1 MADKKKSKKKKN
13 TRRDNN
19 DGTIRERVDG
29 RWEARLL
36 IGYDSEGKP
45 KFEYFYGKSR
55 EDVKEKL
62 NLAKARRH
70 LGVYIE
76 PHKTTL
82 GEWMDAWLERYM
94 KLSLRPTTYAS
105 YEMLIRLY
113 IKPHLL
119 ESGKTLGEMPL
130 RKLQPSDLQGCFAYL
145 LEKGGKDG
153 KGLSRRTVQYTRTVL
168 KAALSQAVRE
178 ELINRNPADAT
189 TLPPVEQKE
198 VIAFTREEVNTFL
211 EAAKEERLYAA
222 YLLAVTTG
230 LRRGELL
237 ALRWED
243 MDLENPAGAYLT
255 VNRGLVEVRNPENN
269 KVTLQYQQ
277 PKTEKSRRTIP
288 LIPAVVKAL
297 ETHSAGQAA
306 EKQFFGKKYNKDEG
320 LVFCTEDG
328 RKLWPSNFNEKYSK
342 LLKAAGIEHKK
353 LHALR
358 HTFVSLLA
366 ESGEDLKTIQDLAG
380 HSSIAVTADIYT
392 HVFERTKR
400 KAVSHLEDI
409 LSADQQ

>member
-1 MADKKKSKKKKN
+1 MPDEKKPKKKKQ

-19 DGTIRERVDG
+19 DGTIRQRKDG

-36 IGYDSEGKP
+36 IGYDDRGKP
-45 KFEYFYGKSR
+45 KQQYFYGKSR
-55 EDVKEKL
+55 SEAKEKL
-62 NLAKARRH
+62 DQARAKIH
-70 LGVYIE
+70 FGVYIE

-82 GEWMDAWLERYM
+82 GEWLDAWLERYM
-94 KLSLRPTTYAS
+94 KVKLRPTTYAS

-113 IKPHLL
+113 LKPQ
-119 ESGKTLGEMPL
+119 LGSIPL
-130 RKLQPSDLQGCFAYL
+130 RKLQANDLQACFIYM
-145 LEKGGKDG
+145 LEKGGKG
-153 KGLSRRTVQYTRTVL
+153 GTGLSRRTVEYARTVV

-189 TLPPVEQKE
+189 SLPPKEKKE
-198 VIAFTREEVNTFL
+198 VLAFTREEVNSFL
-211 EAAKEERLYAA
+211 QAARNDRLYTA
-222 YLLAVTTG
+222 YLLAVATG

-243 MDLENPAGAYLT
+243 ISLDDPENAYLT
-255 VNRGLVEVRNPENN
+255 VNRGLVEVRHPETN
-269 KVTLQYQQ
+269 KVTLEFQK
-277 PKTEKSRRTIP
+277 PKTNKSQRVIP
-288 LIPAVVKAL
+288 LIAQIVKDLKA
-297 ETHSAGQAA
+297 HKAKQAE
-306 EKQFFGKKYNKDEG
+306 EKLFFGDKYMNNG

-328 RKLWPSNFNEKYSK
+328 RTLWPSNFNERYSK
-342 LLKAAGIEHKK
+342 VLKAAGIEHKK

-366 ESGEDLKTIQDLAG
+366 ESGEDMKTIQELAG

-400 KAVSHLEDI
+400 KAVNHLEDI
-409 LSADQQ
+409 LNINRK